1 MKWLLVT
8 FFALTNGL
16 TDKLCI
22 RCKYFVSNREVG
34 LEFGKCSALPKRTYV
49 DTNYL
54 VTGKITYKEDYWY
67 CSDARNTEHL
77 CGTSGKHFE
86 KQDTLQ

>member
-8 FFALTNGL
+8 FFALTHAL

-34 LEFGKCSALPKRTYV
+34 LEFGKCSALPKRTYI
-49 DTNYL
+49 DTNHL

-67 CSDARNTEHL
+67 CSTARQHEDL
-77 CGTSGKHFE
+77 CGNSGNNFE

>member
-1 MKWLLVT
+1 MKWLFAT
-8 FFALTNGL
+8 FFVLTHAL

-22 RCKYFVSNREVG
+22 RCKHFVSNREVG
-34 LEFGKCSALPKRTYV
+34 LEYGKCSALPKRTYI

-54 VTGKITYKEDYWY
+54 VTGKTTYKEDYWY
-67 CSDARNTEHL
+67 CSTARNTEHL